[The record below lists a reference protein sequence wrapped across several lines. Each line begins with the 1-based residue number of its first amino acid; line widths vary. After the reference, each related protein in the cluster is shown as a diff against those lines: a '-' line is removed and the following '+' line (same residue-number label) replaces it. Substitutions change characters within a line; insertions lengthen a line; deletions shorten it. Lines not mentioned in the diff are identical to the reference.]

1 LIGLGMQVTSEVA
14 AGVLLG
20 IGVDYLLGT
29 RNRWVVVG
37 ALVGVAVAMW
47 TMIRTAMR
55 LAARDAARRRKAE
68 GGGAR
73 ETSDSSSAQASIE
86 SSGTVPA
93 RQPGQGPPEAR
104 GS

>member
-1 LIGLGMQVTSEVA
+1 MGRTSFLSGADAGLIGLGMQVTSEVA

-37 ALVGVAVAMW
+37 AILGVVVAMW

-55 LAARDAARRRKAE
+55 LAARDAAHRRKA
-68 GGGAR
+68 GGA
-73 ETSDSSSAQASIE
+73 
-86 SSGTVPA
+86 SSGAAPSPP
-93 RQPGQGPPEAR
+93 PGLDPPEGR
-104 GS
+104 GP